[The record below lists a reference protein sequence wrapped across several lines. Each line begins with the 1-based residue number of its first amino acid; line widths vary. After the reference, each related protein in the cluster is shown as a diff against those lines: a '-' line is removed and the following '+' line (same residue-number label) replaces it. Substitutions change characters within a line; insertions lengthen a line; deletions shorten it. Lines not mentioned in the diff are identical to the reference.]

1 MSEKI
6 KVKES
11 DFLSWYFSDHE
22 DILTFG
28 RNMITELQSQ
38 GFVKES
44 VQSLLDR
51 CGYIPGHIS
60 ENPDDDNEYDP
71 DDVELISEREPEHC
85 YKCGHEYDNTMD
97 NFCSNCLTSK

>member
-1 MSEKI
+1 MNEKI

-11 DFLSWYFSDHE
+11 DFLRWYFSDAE
-22 DILTFG
+22 DILAFA
-28 RNMITELQSQ
+28 RNMINELKSE
-38 GFVKES
+38 GFIKES

-60 ENPDDDNEYDP
+60 ENPDDDKEYDP
-71 DDVELISEREPEHC
+71 EDVELVSEREPEHC

-97 NFCSNCLTSK
+97 DFCSNCLASK

>member
-1 MSEKI
+1 MSKKI

-11 DFLSWYFSDHE
+11 DFLSWYFSDLD

-60 ENPDDDNEYDP
+60 ENPDDDKEYDP
-71 DDVELISEREPEHC
+71 EDVELISERDPEHC

-97 NFCSNCLTSK
+97 NFCSNCLALK